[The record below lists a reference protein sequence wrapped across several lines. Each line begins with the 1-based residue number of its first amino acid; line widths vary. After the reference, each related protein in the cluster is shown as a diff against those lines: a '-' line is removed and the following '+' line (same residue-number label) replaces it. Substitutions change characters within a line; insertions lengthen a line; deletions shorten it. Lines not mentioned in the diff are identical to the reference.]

1 MVKVLFVCL
10 GNICRSPASEGIF
23 HAMVTKAG
31 LSDVI
36 DIDSAGTGAWHVGDP
51 PDPRGQAAAVRR
63 GYDLSG
69 QRARK
74 VTISD
79 FEQFDYIIG
88 MDSSNY
94 ADLAAIAPEASRDK
108 IKLFLDFAPN
118 LSIRDVPD
126 PYYGGP
132 EGFENVLDLLEE
144 ASKGLLDEIRHRHF
158 ESQATSQ

>member
-36 DIDSAGTGAWHVGDP
+36 DIDSAGTGAGHVGDP

-88 MDSSNY
+88 MDSSNF

-108 IKLFLDFAPN
+108 IKLFLD
-118 LSIRDVPD
+118 
-126 PYYGGP
+126 
-132 EGFENVLDLLEE
+132 
-144 ASKGLLDEIRHRHF
+144 
-158 ESQATSQ
+158 

>member
-23 HAMVTKAG
+23 HAMVTNAG

-88 MDSSNY
+88 MDSSNF
-94 ADLAAIAPEASRDK
+94 ADAWT
-108 IKLFLDFAPN
+108 
-118 LSIRDVPD
+118 V
-126 PYYGGP
+126 
-132 EGFENVLDLLEE
+132 
-144 ASKGLLDEIRHRHF
+144 
-158 ESQATSQ
+158 

>member
-1 MVKVLFVCL
+1 
-10 GNICRSPASEGIF
+10 
-23 HAMVTKAG
+23 MVTKAG

-94 ADLAAIAPEASRDK
+94 ADLAAIAPAASRDK

-118 LSIRDVPD
+118 LGIRDVPD
-126 PYYGGP
+126 PYYEGG
-132 EGFENVLDLLEE
+132 FDRVFDLIHDGCEQ
-144 ASKGLLDEIRHRHF
+144 LLDF
-158 ESQATSQ
+158 LESGPQRA